1 MKKILKTTLC
11 FFVACLLI
19 LSPIHINEASRLN
32 GLTGSLITSCIGNI
46 GDVTEKDP
54 LSDKTL
60 IKADTIKKTVTATAD
75 KDIKYSS
82 LKAVNPVSDPTSLDD
97 FTLVFTPGTVSTSG
111 GNLKYSRK
119 VKVEATAYCSCYA
132 CCGPYD
138 GTRTADGSR
147 PKEYYT
153 IATSKF
159 FKFGTMVYIPY
170 FDSAPNHGVFEVE
183 DRGGAIQN
191 NRIDVYFSTHEK
203 ALQFG
208 RRQFEVYI
216 LQ

>member
-1 MKKILKTTLC
+1 MRKTLKIISCILM
-11 FFVACLLI
+11 ACLLVLEPVHI
-19 LSPIHINEASRLN
+19 DDAHHLSEMTS
-32 GLTGSLITSCIGNI
+32 SLITSCVKGLENR
-46 GDVTEKDP
+46 DVSETVTDISKIQSE
-54 LSDKTL
+54 TV
-60 IKADTIKKTVTATAD
+60 KKTISATAD
-75 KDIKYSS
+75 KDIVYAS
-82 LKAVNPVSDPTSLDD
+82 LKAVDPLKNPTSLDD
-97 FTLVFTPGTVSTSG
+97 FTLISTPGTVSTSG
-111 GNLKYSRK
+111 GKLRYLRK
-119 VKVEATAYCSCYA
+119 VKIQATAYCSCYT

-159 FKFGTMVYIPY
+159 FSFGTMVYIPY

-191 NRIDVYFSTHEK
+191 NRIDIYFSTHEK
-203 ALQFG
+203 ALRFG
-208 RRQFEVYI
+208 RRNLEMYI

>member
-1 MKKILKTTLC
+1 MC
-11 FFVACLLI
+11 FFLSYLL
-19 LSPIHINEASRLN
+19 LMSPMHIDEASHLN
-32 GLTGSLITSCIGNI
+32 KLTGQLIASCAGSIDNKEAK
-46 GDVTEKDP
+46 DPVTEIAPTQADP
-54 LSDKTL
+54 S
-60 IKADTIKKTVTATAD
+60 KKTVTATAD
-75 KDIKYSS
+75 GDIKYAS
-82 LKAVNPVSDPTSLDD
+82 LKAVNPLSNPTSLDD
-97 FTLVFTPGTVSTSG
+97 FTLISTPGTVKTSG
-111 GNLKYSRK
+111 GTLRYLKK
-119 VKVEATAYCSCYA
+119 VKVEATAYCSCYS

-159 FKFGTMVYIPY
+159 FSFGTMVYIPY

-203 ALQFG
+203 ALRFG
-208 RRQFEVYI
+208 RRQFELYI